1 MLAFI
6 IRRILQSCMVLLT
19 VALLAFTMFRF
30 VGDPVAQIVSLDTPA
45 EEVRKVRE
53 SLGLD
58 DPVVVQMGRYLYKAV
73 QLDFGISYQFRQPV
87 IELLAERAPATL
99 ELALISSFLSL
110 AIGIPMGVY
119 TALRRDS
126 L

>member
-1 MLAFI
+1 MLAFV

-58 DPVVVQMGRYLYKAV
+58 DPVIVQMGRYLYKAV
-73 QLDFGISYQFRQPV
+73 QMDFGISYQFRQPV
-87 IELLAERAPATL
+87 IQLLAERA
-99 ELALISSFLSL
+99 IKV
-110 AIGIPMGVY
+110 GGVD
-119 TALRRDS
+119 R
-126 L
+126 